1 MKKSVLYT
9 LGFFT
14 LVGFSQCNSSEE
26 STLVLNLTDSEF
38 ASNSVQGVYVTIT
51 GLEYQ
56 VAGEDWKPVPGFT
69 RLNQVN
75 LADLSDG
82 NSLMLSEFTAISGKY
97 DALRFEIDAPEQG
110 STIRGEPA
118 SFIELSGGQ
127 TQPLFVRP
135 GSSLV
140 YEADGSFTVPI
151 GETTEVIAEF
161 GTPRGISLDA
171 TGTEYILEPQ
181 IRVVD
186 ANKSGNL
193 DATLVNFSGTGSHT
207 MAYAFPAGNAVSP
220 ISTANTNPYSA
231 ALTWDRL
238 EGDAFTLAALPVGIY
253 DIYLVDFDTE
263 GNALSQRGEIQALFI
278 DSGTTTTV
286 NINGN
291 DL

>member
-9 LGFFT
+9 LGIIT
-14 LVGFSQCNSSEE
+14 LIGFSQCNSSED

-51 GLEYQ
+51 GMDYK
-56 VAGEDWKPVPGFT
+56 VAGEDWQPVPNFSPVSG
-69 RLNQVN
+69 VN
-75 LADLSDG
+75 LAELSNG
-82 NSLMLSEFTAISGKY
+82 NSLMLSEFTAISGRY

-110 STIRGEPA
+110 DNIRGEPA
-118 SFIELSGGQ
+118 SFIELNGGT
-127 TQPLFVRP
+127 TQPLYVRP

-140 YEADGSFTVPI
+140 FEADGSFTVPI

-161 GTPRGISLDA
+161 GTPRGISLDV

-193 DATLVNFSGTGSHT
+193 QATLSNFSGTGSHT
-207 MAYAFPAGNAVSP
+207 MAYAFPSGNTVSP
-220 ISTANTNPYSA
+220 ISADNTNPFTT
-231 ALTWDRL
+231 ALTWDRV
-238 EGDAFTLAALPVGIY
+238 EGDSFTLSALPVGNY

-263 GNALSQRGEIQALFI
+263 GNALTQRGEIQALFI

-286 NINGN
+286 TIDGN
-291 DL
+291 NL